1 MNKFT
6 IALVDDHILF
16 RSGLKALFNS
26 YPNYQI
32 VIEANNGDEFLQK
45 ISNKFYPDA
54 VLLDLNMPKMGG
66 LELAIILR
74 EKYPHI
80 KIVIL
85 SMQLDDDVVLKLI
98 KAGING
104 YLLKDSDKEEFLN
117 CIEAVKQ
124 GDIYFSNKVNRIL
137 QKSFTTK
144 KQPKPQLSIREQEFL
159 TLLCQELSYK
169 EIADKLK
176 VSVRTVD
183 GYRDQLFY
191 KLNINN
197 KIGLVLYAIRNN
209 LVEI

>member
-26 YPNYQI
+26 YPHYQI
-32 VIEANNGDEFLQK
+32 LIEANNGDEFLQK

-66 LELAIILR
+66 LELATILR